1 MKITFL
7 FSIVLAA
14 LTSFASATG
23 NKTQNGPGP
32 KSGTYLND
40 INKTLI
46 LQLINDARKQG
57 HQCGDT
63 YYKSASAVTWNDQLE
78 QAALVHSQDMNTKN
92 YFSHI
97 APDGSTA
104 GDRIIQAG
112 YNWLNYGENIGMGYK
127 NENEVI
133 EGWLNSPAHCKNIM
147 NPGYKE
153 IGLAKAGKYW
163 TLELAR
169 K

>member
-1 MKITFL
+1 
-7 FSIVLAA
+7 
-14 LTSFASATG
+14 
-23 NKTQNGPGP
+23 
-32 KSGTYLND
+32 
-40 INKTLI
+40 
-46 LQLINDARKQG
+46 LINDARKQG

-63 YYKSASAVTWNDQLE
+63 FYQSAPPVSWNDQLE
-78 QAALVHSQDMNTKN
+78 QAALIHSQDMNSKN

-97 APDGSTA
+97 GADGSTA

-127 NENEVI
+127 NENDVI
-133 EGWLNSPAHCKNIM
+133 EGWLNSPGHCKNIM

-163 TLELAR
+163 TLDLGR